1 MIPYLSKIADELVN
15 SHYNEMENFTIVLPS
30 KRAIVFFKHY
40 LSQKIN
46 NPVWLPKIFSIEDF
60 IFDLSGLKPLDNL
73 SLQIKL
79 YEVCSQ
85 QPINDE
91 PEAIESFLQWSQT
104 LLYDFNEIDR
114 NLVDAK
120 SIYKGLSN
128 IKSMDSWTVDDSDLS
143 EFQLQYLKFFDHFY
157 SWYCSFEKSLLDQ
170 GFAYQGLA
178 YRVAAKNIQIKGQSL
193 NNIWFVGLNA
203 MTKAENK
210 IIDFFQKNN
219 KSKLFFD
226 GDAHFVEDVNHE
238 AGYFIR
244 QHIQKWGSIE
254 LSHFFEQKKNIEI
267 IGCSGNIAQSKVA
280 GDILSKVKDKNFN
293 QTAVVL
299 ADENLLFPILNNISD
314 NITALNITMGAP
326 LKSAPV
332 YNFIS
337 LIFNTHLNR
346 EKYNKEGFY
355 YKDLTKL
362 FGHKDFISLLDSN
375 KSNSLL
381 KNLLEKNKVFYD
393 KKEIFG

>member
-1 MIPYLSKIADELVN
+1 M
-15 SHYNEMENFTIVLPS
+15 
-30 KRAIVFFKHY
+30 
-40 LSQKIN
+40 
-46 NPVWLPKIFSIEDF
+46 
-60 IFDLSGLKPLDNL
+60 
-73 SLQIKL
+73 
-79 YEVCSQ
+79 
-85 QPINDE
+85 
-91 PEAIESFLQWSQT
+91 
-104 LLYDFNEIDR
+104 
-114 NLVDAK
+114 
-120 SIYKGLSN
+120 
-128 IKSMDSWTVDDSDLS
+128 
-143 EFQLQYLKFFDHFY
+143 KFFDHFY

-346 EKYNKEGFY
+346 EKYNKEGACRPFN
-355 YKDLTKL
+355 
-362 FGHKDFISLLDSN
+362 IDSN
-375 KSNSLL
+375 T
-381 KNLLEKNKVFYD
+381 
-393 KKEIFG
+393 